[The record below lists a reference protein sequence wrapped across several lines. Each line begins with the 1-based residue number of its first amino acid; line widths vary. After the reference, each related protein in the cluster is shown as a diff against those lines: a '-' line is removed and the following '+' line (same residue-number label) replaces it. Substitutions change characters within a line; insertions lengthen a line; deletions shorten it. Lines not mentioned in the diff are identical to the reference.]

1 MTTDPILAANST
13 ADSQRQWD
21 AAAAGWHRH
30 AAIIRDWLRQP
41 TRAMLDMAGIAD
53 GQSVLDVAA
62 GAGDQTLDLARRV
75 GPEGRVLATDISPEI
90 LTFAAATAK
99 AAGHHNV
106 TTHVADAAALGLP
119 DTRFDAAICRLGL
132 MFLPDPFAGLT
143 EVRRTLKPGA
153 RFAAMVFAAPDQ
165 NPCLRILMA
174 TALRHAGAA
183 PRDPFQPGGLTSLGR
198 PGHLHDLFKVAGFGS
213 VTTSTMAVPFR
224 LPRTADYLMFIR
236 DAASPVLHILSNLT
250 PAARAAALADM
261 ETQLDAF
268 QTADGWVGPNTLLL
282 TVGTR

>member
-1 MTTDPILAANST
+1 MQTTPATDT
-13 ADSQRQWD
+13 RQQWD

-30 AAIIRDWLRQP
+30 APIIRDWLRLP
-41 TRAMLDMAGIAD
+41 TRAMLNMAGITE

-62 GAGDQTLDLARRV
+62 GAGDQTLDLAMRV
-75 GPEGRVLATDISPEI
+75 GPNGHVTATDISAEI
-90 LTFAAATAK
+90 LTFAATSAK
-99 AAGHHNV
+99 AAGHNNI

-119 DTRFDAAICRLGL
+119 DTHFDAAICRLGL
-132 MFLPDPFAGLT
+132 MFLPDPSAGLM
-143 EVRRTLKPGA
+143 EIRRTLRPGA

-165 NPCLRILMA
+165 NPCLRILMS
-174 TALRHAGAA
+174 TALRHAGLP

-198 PGHLHDLFKVAGFGS
+198 PGHLHDLFKAAGFAS
-213 VTTSTMAVPFR
+213 VTTTTMAVPFC

-236 DAASPVLHILSNLT
+236 DAAGPILQILSILT
-250 PAARAAALADM
+250 PDARAAAIADM

-268 QTADGWVGPNTLLL
+268 QTPDGWVGPNTLLL